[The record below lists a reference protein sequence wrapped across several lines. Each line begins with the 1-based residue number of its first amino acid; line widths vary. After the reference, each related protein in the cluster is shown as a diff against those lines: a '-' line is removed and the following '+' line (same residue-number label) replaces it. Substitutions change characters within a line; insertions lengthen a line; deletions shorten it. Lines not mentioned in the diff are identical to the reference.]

1 LKYLLDT
8 CVISELIKPERCN
21 QIVKWIKSRKEDS
34 LYISVLTIGEICK
47 GISKLPDSQ
56 KKKSLRNWID
66 NDLKKRFGGRIL
78 EITEEI
84 ATSWGEIQAKSE
96 KEGKKMP
103 VIDSLI
109 AATAIKNNLTV
120 VTRNVKDIENSG
132 CKSINPWAT

>member
-1 LKYLLDT
+1 
-8 CVISELIKPERCN
+8 
-21 QIVKWIKSRKEDS
+21 VKWIKSRKEDS